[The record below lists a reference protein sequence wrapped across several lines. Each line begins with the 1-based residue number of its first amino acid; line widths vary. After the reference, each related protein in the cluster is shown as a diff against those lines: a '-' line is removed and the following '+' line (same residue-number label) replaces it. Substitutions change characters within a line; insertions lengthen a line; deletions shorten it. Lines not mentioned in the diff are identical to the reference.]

1 MFQNLRSG
9 NQVFILHKDGHPS
22 MEIGSIVSVSMPMP
36 KYQVPPVF
44 GQAQEMVVDLVVKV
58 NNVDTTYQKLPATAD
73 IADFGMSGVVIST
86 SRDAMNAEVMSLKN
100 KSIDA
105 INSVDFHKG
114 VIEGCDVI
122 LAGLN
127 PEFAERQ
134 QQQAEIND
142 LKAQM
147 AELIKINKDLMS
159 RLDPGTPA

>member
-73 IADFGMSGVVIST
+73 IADFGLSGVVIST

-159 RLDPGTPA
+159 RLDPGTSA

>member
-147 AELIKINKDLMS
+147 AELIRINKDLMS
-159 RLDPGTPA
+159 RLDPGTSA

>member
-58 NNVDTTYQKLPATAD
+58 NNIDTTYQKLPATAD
-73 IADFGMSGVVIST
+73 IADFGVSGVVIST

-159 RLDPGTPA
+159 RLDPGTSA

>member
-73 IADFGMSGVVIST
+73 IADFGVSGVVIST

-114 VIEGCDVI
+114 VIEGCDVV

-159 RLDPGTPA
+159 RLDPGTSA

>member
-159 RLDPGTPA
+159 RLNPETSA

>member
-22 MEIGSIVSVSMPMP
+22 MEIGSIVSVSVPMP

-73 IADFGMSGVVIST
+73 IADFGVSGVVIST

-159 RLDPGTPA
+159 RLDPGTSA

>member
-22 MEIGSIVSVSMPMP
+22 MEIGSIVSVSMPVP

-73 IADFGMSGVVIST
+73 IADFGVSGVVIST

-159 RLDPGTPA
+159 RLDPGTCA